1 MKTLSTLFVATIA
14 ALFSQCEG
22 KTEATGKCHAL
33 AFSSG
38 DESAAYQ
45 SGVMA
50 GLFASL
56 PAEDVAYD
64 AISGISGGAVNA
76 VILASYAKGDE
87 KAAGARMEKF
97 WKDASH
103 AWLYR
108 SWIGGITRGLFFE
121 GGLYYNKGLDT
132 FITK

>member
-1 MKTLSTLFVATIA
+1 MKILSTLYLATIA
-14 ALFSQCEG
+14 ALFSEVEG
-22 KTEATGKCHAL
+22 KTEATGKCYAL
-33 AFSSG
+33 ALSSG
-38 DESAAYQ
+38 DESSAYQ
-45 SGVMA
+45 AGVMT
-50 GLFASL
+50 GLFGSL
-56 PAEDVAYD
+56 SADEVAYD

-76 VILASYAKGDE
+76 VILSSYAKGDE

-121 GGLYYNKGLDT
+121 GGLYYNKGLDN
-132 FITK
+132 FI

>member
-1 MKTLSTLFVATIA
+1 MGILKINMKTLSTLVAIA
-14 ALFSQCEG
+14 ALFVP
-22 KTEATGKCHAL
+22 TE
-33 AFSSG
+33 
-38 DESAAYQ
+38 E
-45 SGVMA
+45 
-50 GLFASL
+50 
-56 PAEDVAYD
+56 VAYD

-76 VILASYAKGDE
+76 AILASYAKGDE

-121 GGLYYNKGLDT
+121 GGLYYDKGLDN
-132 FITK
+132 FISK